1 MNDNIV
7 SVSLYI
13 EYREG
18 VCLVVLAQV
27 RESLFVVFYV
37 PLYRSPARTVVVAGI
52 RYRNKREAVL
62 FLVYI
67 IVAAY
72 TERTLYLVKNP
83 VCHTPVLCNGLV
95 LEAVQVLVVPY
106 LNPLAFCPSVLS
118 VIPVLTGKQIHLARY
133 AVNMRVQGISVKE
146 RQRPR
151 PKLAIRE
158 ITDYRR
164 VCGYHIGP
172 HRIVHDG
179 FHGRSEPSHLKFC
192 EPFLEFVTLG
202 NRLASV
208 YQFKLHVVARDV
220 EYVLCRYDLLEGKSG
235 PRYRLQVP
243 LASVFRLL
251 GVVVRI
257 HLPYIR
263 IFLIVENPVC
273 GRIILPK
280 EVGLRLYEH

>member
-1 MNDNIV
+1 M
-7 SVSLYI
+7 
-13 EYREG
+13 
-18 VCLVVLAQV
+18 
-27 RESLFVVFYV
+27 
-37 PLYRSPARTVVVAGI
+37 
-52 RYRNKREAVL
+52 L

-72 TERTLYLVKNP
+72 TERTFYLVKDP
-83 VCHTPVLCNGLV
+83 VCHTPVLGNGLV

-106 LNPLAFCPSVLS
+106 LNPLAFCLSVLA
-118 VIPVLTGKQIHLARY
+118 VIPVLAGKQIHLTRY
-133 AVNMRVQGISVKE
+133 AVNMRVQCVSVKE

-151 PKLAIRE
+151 AKLAVRE
-158 ITDYRR
+158 ITDYRS

-179 FHGRSEPSHLKFC
+179 FHGRCEPSSLKFC

-202 NRLASV
+202 NGLASV

-220 EYVLCRYDLLEGKSG
+220 EYVLCRYDLLEGESG

-243 LASVFRLL
+243 LAPVFRLL

-280 EVGLRLYEH
+280 EVSLRLYEH